1 MEVYGYCFASVSLG
15 VHYCAMTIWMY
26 TNYCFTILWRVMY
39 RVKNKFEVMYTPQQ
53 VNYEAENIMEL
64 LISHIMYVYWS
75 YFSKGVVVVVI
86 V

>member
-1 MEVYGYCFASVSLG
+1 
-15 VHYCAMTIWMY
+15 
-26 TNYCFTILWRVMY
+26 MY